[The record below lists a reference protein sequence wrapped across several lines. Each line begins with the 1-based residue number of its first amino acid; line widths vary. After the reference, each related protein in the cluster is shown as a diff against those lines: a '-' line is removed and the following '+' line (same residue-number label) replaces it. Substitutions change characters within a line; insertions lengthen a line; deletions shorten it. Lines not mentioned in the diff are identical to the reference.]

1 MGRQIMF
8 LANLL
13 HPIKKYKR
21 VNSYIVLVI
30 TRFYLIKLTALVQKS
45 FTTFN
50 VERTILI
57 LRQCFNFTTVWT
69 KFNRDFVHRIV
80 QNSNIFHHKHVDVLH
95 RLDMSLSC
103 VTCMHSSPPPH
114 TTHTHRHHT
123 SVCMYVCKHMCVA
136 YIHLYFVCFL
146 KSELE

>member
-8 LANLL
+8 LDNLL

-69 KFNRDFVHRIV
+69 KFNRDFVHMNCTKLLTFSIISMLMSYTD
-80 QNSNIFHHKHVDVLH
+80 QTCLFYLLH
-95 RLDMSLSC
+95 AC
-103 VTCMHSSPPPH
+103 THSHTHTPPPPH
-114 TTHTHRHHT
+114 IC
-123 SVCMYVCKHMCVA
+123 CMYVCKHMRVA